1 LDLPDTAPSGVDW
14 SPFIRG
20 FPHGESY
27 VVARTF
33 LDRKAPR
40 AGMVLCHALFLPLKE
55 LATSSDIRPMLNVL
69 AASPEVFPSN
79 ARLDAVEIATSDE
92 APPTAPDLHVAAETL
107 TSRGEGPAVRVGV
120 PGFEELISSLWFNLW
135 PEFRSAFAFRLSF
148 GPHDI
153 VEVPKPT
160 IICTPAGL
168 ISRWPN
174 QRIIGAFGD
183 SVLSSAAA
191 ILAGEPSAKLVLAFA
206 REIDAQL
213 RDLSDL
219 SLLQR
224 AYNLAST
231 PSGSFEQN
239 ISFLRVTERLSPDPK
254 AGSLLKGR
262 ILERVLEQ
270 LPFTT
275 AADILRLRNFR
286 GANLASMQRVWLALR
301 DWAGAN
307 SFDPSEDAAMLSA
320 IVDAT
325 SGEGAIAEWSSA
337 LLNGLADASRDE
349 RSGFG
354 TAFWRWSKEDIK
366 VASAL
371 YASLPVDQAVEANL
385 VRVAPDQLSEDV
397 ADSLATLTLPRN
409 SVVLHGAVVS
419 AAHPAIEATRRQLSV
434 DTDQANTQGLR
445 QALRRA
451 APSEIVDC
459 ALELGDLRVLQ
470 IAAEEVAKNPH
481 LLSAVSME
489 KREAQYL
496 WGRSIDLNAGAWQ
509 GPSAPQHALE
519 VVLDGALSGALG
531 DRALIVGLGKSPLAD
546 LTGYARRA
554 EVWSKIGDAAG
565 AYLAATAVGWIRRSV
580 EGPVPYAPDPEL
592 QKAVLSAAGLDPALR
607 DLAQRDVSRL
617 VNFVAALQQFDEE
630 KLTSLLRAVGAR
642 GRDLSLFEATAV
654 GQVLLD
660 RRWDRALE
668 VLVDLARTGRRD
680 VQPALSICYSMI
692 GLWTRWALG
701 IGPLSRD
708 EKWQVLA
715 EVVSELY
722 PSGPDQ
728 EQLWDRAGGKS
739 ADLTHGGSGSA
750 RWRIALAQI
759 RKGKGPRVRDLLD
772 EVQKD
777 FPQNSQIRHLAS
789 DYEFR

>member
-1 LDLPDTAPSGVDW
+1 
-14 SPFIRG
+14 
-20 FPHGESY
+20 
-27 VVARTF
+27 
-33 LDRKAPR
+33 
-40 AGMVLCHALFLPLKE
+40 
-55 LATSSDIRPMLNVL
+55 
-69 AASPEVFPSN
+69 
-79 ARLDAVEIATSDE
+79 
-92 APPTAPDLHVAAETL
+92 
-107 TSRGEGPAVRVGV
+107 
-120 PGFEELISSLWFNLW
+120 
-135 PEFRSAFAFRLSF
+135 
-148 GPHDI
+148 
-153 VEVPKPT
+153 
-160 IICTPAGL
+160 
-168 ISRWPN
+168 
-174 QRIIGAFGD
+174 
-183 SVLSSAAA
+183 
-191 ILAGEPSAKLVLAFA
+191 
-206 REIDAQL
+206 
-213 RDLSDL
+213 
-219 SLLQR
+219 
-224 AYNLAST
+224 
-231 PSGSFEQN
+231 
-239 ISFLRVTERLSPDPK
+239 
-254 AGSLLKGR
+254 
-262 ILERVLEQ
+262 
-270 LPFTT
+270 
-275 AADILRLRNFR
+275 
-286 GANLASMQRVWLALR
+286 
-301 DWAGAN
+301 
-307 SFDPSEDAAMLSA
+307 
-320 IVDAT
+320 
-325 SGEGAIAEWSSA
+325 
-337 LLNGLADASRDE
+337 
-349 RSGFG
+349 
-354 TAFWRWSKEDIK
+354 
-366 VASAL
+366 
-371 YASLPVDQAVEANL
+371 
-385 VRVAPDQLSEDV
+385 
-397 ADSLATLTLPRN
+397 
-409 SVVLHGAVVS
+409 
-419 AAHPAIEATRRQLSV
+419 
-434 DTDQANTQGLR
+434 
-445 QALRRA
+445 
-451 APSEIVDC
+451 
-459 ALELGDLRVLQ
+459 
-470 IAAEEVAKNPH
+470 
-481 LLSAVSME
+481 
-489 KREAQYL
+489 L